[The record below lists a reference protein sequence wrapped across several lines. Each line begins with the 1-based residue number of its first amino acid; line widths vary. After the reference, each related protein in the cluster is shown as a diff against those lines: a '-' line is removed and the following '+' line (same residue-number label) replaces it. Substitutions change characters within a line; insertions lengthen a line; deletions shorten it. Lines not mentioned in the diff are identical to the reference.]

1 MEIRSYAEMS
11 HIVDEMF
18 DKYVTNPTFLTGLG
32 CGLSIGLLCVFFNK
46 SRRKIAPSTTN
57 LLATNN
63 EEISTNEKQNN
74 KADNGVRRR
83 KTHLADGD
91 GEYKMVLAI
100 RTDLKMGKGKVAT
113 QCSHAAILAYQ
124 QALRIDPKILK
135 EWEYAGQKKITVKI
149 DSEKEMLELQQKAR
163 AIGILTSIVRDAG
176 RTQVAPGSKTVLAIG
191 PASNDLIDQ
200 VTGDL
205 KLY

>member
-63 EEISTNEKQNN
+63 EEISTNE
-74 KADNGVRRR
+74 
-83 KTHLADGD
+83 HLADGD